1 MKNTLFTLIALVT
14 IVLFL
19 GCGPKISAKD
29 EASFKAS
36 KAKMEEKLNAV
47 EQVTLEKA
55 FRALLVKA
63 MTDKFKDADEAKGKS
78 IDALTRSYVDG
89 KTYSG
94 IVDAAEDFIKLNN
107 KEKIVQAK
115 KEVDSL
121 NKLKVELQAQTKALD
136 QFKITK
142 MEITQDQS
150 FDSMVP
156 YLDVTFLNGTGDELI
171 AEQMTR
177 IDIFAKS
184 TGKLLAALGTG
195 GTFKDDEGIKP
206 KATYELH
213 EMLPVDARAH
223 AEKIWATAK
232 YPIKDFAV
240 ADLVIKVYPTLITT
254 RKGGKIERPKALE
267 QIDKELQSL
276 DVALKALEN
285 AKGTLDEFELTK

>member
-1 MKNTLFTLIALVT
+1 
-14 IVLFL
+14 
-19 GCGPKISAKD
+19 
-29 EASFKAS
+29 
-36 KAKMEEKLNAV
+36 
-47 EQVTLEKA
+47 
-55 FRALLVKA
+55 
-63 MTDKFKDADEAKGKS
+63 
-78 IDALTRSYVDG
+78 
-89 KTYSG
+89 
-94 IVDAAEDFIKLNN
+94 
-107 KEKIVQAK
+107 
-115 KEVDSL
+115 
-121 NKLKVELQAQTKALD
+121 
-136 QFKITK
+136 
-142 MEITQDQS
+142 
-150 FDSMVP
+150 
-156 YLDVTFLNGTGDELI
+156 
-171 AEQMTR
+171 MTR

-206 KATYELH
+206 NATYELH

-254 RKGGKIERPKALE
+254 KKGGKIERPKALE